1 LTNRLLKNFKKYFSK
16 KENLF
21 FLVFFILAFFLSF
34 FIFLLLTGR
43 IFESSDYQII
53 SNFLLADLLIIV
65 FLIFMTLLKV
75 LRIFKNNNKNK
86 QIKNS
91 PNLHTRITLL
101 ITIITLIPSLS
112 ITILSI
118 FFFDQGIKAWFN
130 EKVNVAISGSKLIS
144 ESYFKEHSNNLKNDL
159 IYLNNEITNEK
170 IAFFTNKE
178 RLTELLRSLLIFK
191 SIDEA
196 IIFEKGGQL
205 LAKVGKGFLIDE
217 EPPPPLW
224 SLYRADDGEMA
235 IFTNDNQNKVRG
247 LIKLNRVI
255 PTYLYIGKEVD
266 SFVLS
271 RVESVNSAA
280 SKYLNLEKNI
290 DEIQILSYQ
299 LFFAINLL
307 VILSSIWLGLLFA
320 NRLTIPIN
328 RIINVSEKI
337 SSGNFKTRIKEFSNI
352 SDFNILSES
361 LNKMVEILLE
371 QKNKLFSAKKIID
384 QRRKFTENVLEG
396 LSDGVIY
403 IDKFNKITLFN
414 KAASS
419 LLGVELKKKKIEEIS
434 LQISKLIE
442 NAKKNNFVNKQK
454 QIKINQDNSQKIIN
468 VKISQENNNKKFG
481 IIITLN
487 DVTELMSAQKQAA
500 WSNVAQYLAHEI
512 KNPLTPINLSAQRI
526 QNNFKQRKLDT
537 KIIDNCTETIIR
549 QVSDIKKLVSEFSE
563 FARMPK
569 SSFEILN
576 LSDLIR
582 QQVENQKII
591 NRDILFV
598 FDENTDNVLINCD
611 GSKVN
616 RLFNNLIKNSVE
628 SVIQHDVKKIQI
640 SIKKNLEKVDVNF
653 EDSGVG
659 FPVEKEILFEPY
671 ITNKKGGTG
680 LGLAICK
687 KIIEEHNG
695 DIKLFNS
702 KLLGGA
708 GVQVSLPI
716 KRRNEK

>member
-1 LTNRLLKNFKKYFSK
+1 MFESLKKKITK
-16 KENLF
+16 KENFFFLLF
-21 FLVFFILAFFLSF
+21 FISAFLLSF
-34 FIFLLLTGR
+34 LIFLLLTGR
-43 IFESSDYQII
+43 ITEI
-53 SNFLLADLLIIV
+53 SNYNLISNLLFADLLIILL
-65 FLIFMTLLKV
+65 LIFLTTLKV
-75 LRIFKNNNKNK
+75 FKIFKRKNNEKK
-86 QIKNS
+86 IGDKDS
-91 PNLHTRITLL
+91 SNLHTRITLL
-101 ITIITLIPSLS
+101 ITVITLIPSLS
-112 ITILSI
+112 VTIISI
-118 FFFDQGIKAWFN
+118 IFFDQGIKAWFN

-144 ESYFKEHSNNLKNDL
+144 ESYFEEHSNNLKNDL
-159 IYLNNEITNEK
+159 IFLNNEITNQK
-170 IAFFTNKE
+170 IAFFTNKD

-205 LAKVGKGFLIDE
+205 LAKVGSSFLIE
-217 EPPPPLW
+217 KEPPPPLW

-290 DEIQILSYQ
+290 DELQNLSYQ

-328 RIINVSEKI
+328 RIISVSEKI
-337 SSGNFKTRIKEFSNI
+337 SSGNFKTRIREFSNI

-361 LNKMVEILLE
+361 LNKMVSILLE
-371 QKNKLFSAKKIID
+371 QKSKLFSAKKMID
-384 QRRKFTENVLEG
+384 QRRKFTENILEG

-403 IDKFNKITLFN
+403 IDKSKRITMCNL
-414 KAASS
+414 AAVD
-419 LLGVELKKKKIEEIS
+419 LLGKELKNKKISEV
-434 LQISKLIE
+434 LPDLLDLIE
-442 NAKKNNFVNKQK
+442 RANNKNINEREK
-454 QIKINQDNSQKIIN
+454 QIKVVHNDSQKIIN
-468 VKISQENNNKKFG
+468 VKISEENKLKNSFG
-481 IIITLN
+481 KIITLN
-487 DVTELMSAQKQAA
+487 DVTELVSAQKQAA

-526 QNNFKQRKLDT
+526 QNNFKEKKLSM
-537 KIIDNCTETIIR
+537 KIIDNCTQTIIR

-569 SSFEILN
+569 SNFELLN
-576 LSDLIR
+576 ISDLIR
-582 QQVENQKII
+582 QQVDNQKII
-591 NRDILFV
+591 NKNIKFLFIE
-598 FDENTDNVLINCD
+598 FTKNIMIECDE
-611 GSKVN
+611 SKIN
-616 RLFNNLIKNSVE
+616 RLFNNLIKNAVE
-628 SVIQHDVKKIQI
+628 SVCEKKIQKIQI
-640 SIKKNLEKVDVNF
+640 SVKKNTNKVIINF
-653 EDSGVG
+653 EDSGIG

-702 KLLGGA
+702 ELFGGA
-708 GVQVSLPI
+708 GVRISMPI
-716 KRRNEK
+716 

>member
-1 LTNRLLKNFKKYFSK
+1 
-16 KENLF
+16 
-21 FLVFFILAFFLSF
+21 
-34 FIFLLLTGR
+34 
-43 IFESSDYQII
+43 
-53 SNFLLADLLIIV
+53 
-65 FLIFMTLLKV
+65 MTLLKV
-75 LRIFKNNNKNK
+75 LRIFKNKNTKKNK
-86 QIKNS
+86 QVKNS
-91 PNLHTRITLL
+91 SNLHTRITLL

-112 ITILSI
+112 ITVLTI

-130 EKVNVAISGSKLIS
+130 EKVSVAISGSKLIS

-178 RLTELLRSLLIFK
+178 RLTELLRSLLIVK

-280 SKYLNLEKNI
+280 SQYLNLEKNI
-290 DEIQILSYQ
+290 VEIQILSYQ

-328 RIINVSEKI
+328 RIIDVSEKI

-403 IDKFNKITLFN
+403 IDKSNKVTLFN
-414 KAASS
+414 KAASL

-434 LQISKLIE
+434 FELGKLIE
-442 NAKKNNFVNKQK
+442 NTKKNNFIDKQK

-468 VKISQENNNKKFG
+468 VKISQENNNKKKFG

-526 QNNFKQRKLDT
+526 QKNFKQRKLDT
-537 KIIDNCTETIIR
+537 KIVDNCTKTIIR

-598 FDENTDNVLINCD
+598 FNESTDSILINCD

-628 SVIQHDVKKIQI
+628 SVIQQNTKKIQI
-640 SIKKNLEKVDVNF
+640 SIKKKSEKVDVNF

-695 DIKLFNS
+695 DIKLFHS

-708 GVQVSLPI
+708 GVQVTLPI
-716 KRRNEK
+716 KRTNEQ

>member
-1 LTNRLLKNFKKYFSK
+1 MN
-16 KENLF
+16 
-21 FLVFFILAFFLSF
+21 
-34 FIFLLLTGR
+34 G
-43 IFESSDYQII
+43 
-53 SNFLLADLLIIV
+53 
-65 FLIFMTLLKV
+65 
-75 LRIFKNNNKNK
+75 
-86 QIKNS
+86 
-91 PNLHTRITLL
+91 
-101 ITIITLIPSLS
+101 
-112 ITILSI
+112 
-118 FFFDQGIKAWFN
+118 
-130 EKVNVAISGSKLIS
+130 
-144 ESYFKEHSNNLKNDL
+144 
-159 IYLNNEITNEK
+159 
-170 IAFFTNKE
+170 
-178 RLTELLRSLLIFK
+178 K

-205 LAKVGKGFLIDE
+205 LAKVGSSFLIE
-217 EPPPPLW
+217 KEPPPPLW

-290 DEIQILSYQ
+290 DELQNLSYQ

-328 RIINVSEKI
+328 RIISVSEKI
-337 SSGNFKTRIKEFSNI
+337 SSGNFKTRIREFSNI

-361 LNKMVEILLE
+361 LNKMVSILLE
-371 QKNKLFSAKKIID
+371 QKSKLFSAKKMID
-384 QRRKFTENVLEG
+384 QRRKFTENILEG

-403 IDKFNKITLFN
+403 IDKSKRITMCNL
-414 KAASS
+414 AAVD
-419 LLGVELKKKKIEEIS
+419 LLGKELKNKKISEV
-434 LQISKLIE
+434 LPDLLDLIE
-442 NAKKNNFVNKQK
+442 GANNKNINEREK
-454 QIKINQDNSQKIIN
+454 QIKVVHNDSQKIIN
-468 VKISQENNNKKFG
+468 VKISEENKLKNSFG
-481 IIITLN
+481 KIITLN
-487 DVTELMSAQKQAA
+487 DVTELVSAQKQAA

-526 QNNFKQRKLDT
+526 QNNFKEKKLSM
-537 KIIDNCTETIIR
+537 KIIDNCTQTIIR

-569 SSFEILN
+569 SNFELLN
-576 LSDLIR
+576 ISDLIK
-582 QQVENQKII
+582 QQVDNQKII
-591 NRDILFV
+591 NKNIKFLFIE
-598 FDENTDNVLINCD
+598 FTKNIMIECDE
-611 GSKVN
+611 SKIN
-616 RLFNNLIKNSVE
+616 RLFNNLIKNAVE
-628 SVIQHDVKKIQI
+628 SVCEKKIQKIQI
-640 SIKKNLEKVDVNF
+640 SVKKNTNKVIINF
-653 EDSGVG
+653 EDSGIG
-659 FPVEKEILFEPY
+659 FPVEKEMLFEPY

-702 KLLGGA
+702 ELFGGA
-708 GVQVSLPI
+708 GVRISMPI
-716 KRRNEK
+716 

>member
-1 LTNRLLKNFKKYFSK
+1 MFESLKKKITK
-16 KENLF
+16 KENFFFLLF
-21 FLVFFILAFFLSF
+21 FISAFLLSF
-34 FIFLLLTGR
+34 LIFLLLTGR
-43 IFESSDYQII
+43 ITEI
-53 SNFLLADLLIIV
+53 SNYNLISNLLFTDLLIILL
-65 FLIFMTLLKV
+65 LIFLTTLKV
-75 LRIFKNNNKNK
+75 FKIFKRKNNEKK
-86 QIKNS
+86 IGDKDS
-91 PNLHTRITLL
+91 SNLHTRITLL
-101 ITIITLIPSLS
+101 ITVITLIPSLS
-112 ITILSI
+112 VTIISI
-118 FFFDQGIKAWFN
+118 IFFDQGIKAWFN

-159 IYLNNEITNEK
+159 IFLNNEITNQK
-170 IAFFTNKE
+170 IAFFTNKD

-205 LAKVGKGFLIDE
+205 LAKVGSSFLIE
-217 EPPPPLW
+217 KEPPPPLW

-290 DEIQILSYQ
+290 DELQNLSYQ

-328 RIINVSEKI
+328 RIISVSEKI
-337 SSGNFKTRIKEFSNI
+337 SSGNFKTRIREFSNI

-361 LNKMVEILLE
+361 LNKMVSILLE
-371 QKNKLFSAKKIID
+371 QKSKLFSAKKIID
-384 QRRKFTENVLEG
+384 QRRKFTENILEG

-403 IDKFNKITLFN
+403 IDKSKRITMCNL
-414 KAASS
+414 AAVN
-419 LLGVELKKKKIEEIS
+419 LLGKELKNKKISEV
-434 LQISKLIE
+434 LPHLLDLIE
-442 NAKKNNFVNKQK
+442 GADNKNINEREK
-454 QIKINQDNSQKIIN
+454 QIKVVHNDSQKIIN
-468 VKISQENNNKKFG
+468 VKISEENKFKNSFG
-481 IIITLN
+481 KIITLN
-487 DVTELMSAQKQAA
+487 DVTELVSAQKQAA

-526 QNNFKQRKLDT
+526 QNNFKEKKLSM
-537 KIIDNCTETIIR
+537 KIIDNCTQTIIR

-569 SSFEILN
+569 SNFELLN
-576 LSDLIR
+576 VSDLIK
-582 QQVENQKII
+582 QQVDNQKII
-591 NRDILFV
+591 NKNIKFM
-598 FDENTDNVLINCD
+598 FIEHTKNIMIECDE
-611 GSKVN
+611 SKIN
-616 RLFNNLIKNSVE
+616 RLFNNLIKNAVE
-628 SVIQHDVKKIQI
+628 SVCEKKNQKIQI
-640 SIKKNLEKVDVNF
+640 SVKKNTNKVIINF
-653 EDSGVG
+653 EDSGKG

-702 KLLGGA
+702 ELFGGA
-708 GVQVSLPI
+708 GVRISMPI
-716 KRRNEK
+716 

>member
-1 LTNRLLKNFKKYFSK
+1 MSTSFKKYFSI
-16 KENLF
+16 KENLV
-21 FLVFFILAFFLSF
+21 FLILFILAFTLSF

-43 IFESSDYQII
+43 ISEISDYSLI
-53 SNFLLADLLIIV
+53 SNLLLTDILIIV
-65 FLIFMTLLKV
+65 LLIFLTSFKV
-75 LRIFKNNNKNK
+75 LRILKSKK
-86 QIKNS
+86 DKKKKKKS
-91 PNLHTRITLL
+91 RSSNLHTRITIL
-101 ITIITLIPSLS
+101 ITVITLIPSLS
-112 ITILSI
+112 ITFLSI
-118 FFFDQGIKAWFN
+118 IFFDQGIKAWFN

-144 ESYFKEHSNNLKNDL
+144 ESYFKEHSNNLKSDL
-159 IYLNNEITNEK
+159 IFLNNEITNEK

-205 LAKVGKGFLIDE
+205 LAKVGSSFLIE
-217 EPPPPLW
+217 KEPPPPLW

-255 PTYLYIGKEVD
+255 PTYLYIGKKVD

-271 RVESVNSAA
+271 RVESVNNAA
-280 SKYLNLEKNI
+280 SKYLNLEENI
-290 DEIQILSYQ
+290 DQLQNLSYQ
-299 LFFAINLL
+299 LFLAINLL
-307 VILSSIWLGLLFA
+307 VILSAIRLGLLFA
-320 NRLTIPIN
+320 NRLTVPIN
-328 RIINVSEKI
+328 GIIAVSEKI

-361 LNKMVEILLE
+361 LNKMVSILLE
-371 QKNKLFSAKKIID
+371 QKSKLLFAKKIID
-384 QRRKFTENVLEG
+384 QRRKFTENILEG

-403 IDKFNKITLFN
+403 VDNSNKITLFN
-414 KAASS
+414 KAATK
-419 LLGVELKKKKIEEIS
+419 LLGKELKNKKLNQVLPEI
-434 LQISKLIE
+434 LKLIE
-442 NAKKNNFVNKQK
+442 SQKNGFFLDKEK
-454 QIKINQDNSQKIIN
+454 QIKINSNNVQKIIN
-468 VKISQENNNKKFG
+468 VKVSEQNNNKKNYG
-481 IIITLN
+481 TIVTLN

-526 QNNFKQRKLDT
+526 QKNFKSKKLDLQ
-537 KIIDNCTETIIR
+537 IVNNCTETIIR

-569 SSFEILN
+569 SNFEILN
-576 LSDLIR
+576 INNLIK
-582 QQVENQKII
+582 QQVDNQKII
-591 NRDILFV
+591 NREIKFVFFEKSKDIL
-598 FDENTDNVLINCD
+598 IKCD
-611 GSKVN
+611 GSKIN

-628 SVIQHDVKKIQI
+628 SVYQKKLKKIQI
-640 SIKKNLEKVDVNF
+640 LIKKSNDIIIIYF
-653 EDSGVG
+653 EDSGEG
-659 FPVEKEILFEPY
+659 FPEEKEILFEPY

-702 KLLGGA
+702 KLFGGA
-708 GVQVSLPI
+708 GVQISIPI
-716 KRRNEK
+716 KRQNEK

>member
-1 LTNRLLKNFKKYFSK
+1 MFESLKKKITK
-16 KENLF
+16 KENFFFLLF
-21 FLVFFILAFFLSF
+21 FISAFLLSF
-34 FIFLLLTGR
+34 LIFLLLTGR
-43 IFESSDYQII
+43 ITEI
-53 SNFLLADLLIIV
+53 SNYNLISNLLFADLLIILL
-65 FLIFMTLLKV
+65 LIFLTTLKV
-75 LRIFKNNNKNK
+75 FKIFKRKNNENKIGDK
-86 QIKNS
+86 DS
-91 PNLHTRITLL
+91 SNLHTRITLL
-101 ITIITLIPSLS
+101 ITVITLIPSLS
-112 ITILSI
+112 VTIISI
-118 FFFDQGIKAWFN
+118 IFFDQGIKAWFN

-144 ESYFKEHSNNLKNDL
+144 ESYFEEHSNNLKNDL
-159 IYLNNEITNEK
+159 IFLNNEITNQK
-170 IAFFTNKE
+170 IAFFTNKD

-196 IIFEKGGQL
+196 IIFEKGGQV
-205 LAKVGKGFLIDE
+205 LAKVGSSFLIE
-217 EPPPPLW
+217 KEPPPPLW

-290 DEIQILSYQ
+290 DELQNLSYQ

-328 RIINVSEKI
+328 RIISVSEKI
-337 SSGNFKTRIKEFSNI
+337 SSGNFKTRIREFSNI

-361 LNKMVEILLE
+361 LNKMVSILLE
-371 QKNKLFSAKKIID
+371 QKSKLFSAKKMID
-384 QRRKFTENVLEG
+384 QRRKFTENILEG

-403 IDKFNKITLFN
+403 IDKSKRITMCNL
-414 KAASS
+414 AAVD
-419 LLGVELKKKKIEEIS
+419 LLGKELKNKKISEV
-434 LQISKLIE
+434 LPDLLDLIE
-442 NAKKNNFVNKQK
+442 RANNKNINEREK
-454 QIKINQDNSQKIIN
+454 QIKVVHNDSQKIIN
-468 VKISQENNNKKFG
+468 VKISEENKLKNSFG
-481 IIITLN
+481 KIITLN
-487 DVTELMSAQKQAA
+487 DVTELVSAQKQAA

-526 QNNFKQRKLDT
+526 QNNFKEKKLSM
-537 KIIDNCTETIIR
+537 KIIDNCTQTIIR

-569 SSFEILN
+569 SNFELLN
-576 LSDLIR
+576 ISDLIK
-582 QQVENQKII
+582 QQVDNQKII
-591 NRDILFV
+591 NKNIKFLFIE
-598 FDENTDNVLINCD
+598 FTKNIMIECDE
-611 GSKVN
+611 SKIN
-616 RLFNNLIKNSVE
+616 RLFNNLIKNAVE
-628 SVIQHDVKKIQI
+628 SVCEKKIQKIQI
-640 SIKKNLEKVDVNF
+640 SVKKNTNKVIINF
-653 EDSGVG
+653 EDSGIG

-702 KLLGGA
+702 ELFGGA
-708 GVQVSLPI
+708 GVRISMPI
-716 KRRNEK
+716 